1 MAIILSNWRPAS
13 NREGLVPARRRC
25 PYYVKLFRP
34 WLLLLLPS
42 TASFPTMC
50 SAENRGHEA
59 SLLRGHFITCVSC
72 GEGQGRLVAQSVLV
86 LPHQQQSRTTHIF
99 QICRSRYHSSLIQ
112 TLSPRV
118 CVCDSSDIGKLNN
131 KYARSE
137 DTTLKYQTGHAR
149 AWPLIGYILSCLV
162 SPCRRRQPSTSDPP
176 VGAHVALVSQPT
188 TAGSRD
194 HLSITIQPPQPKS
207 TMSCRSFLSYPDRV
221 LV

>member
-13 NREGLVPARRRC
+13 NREGLVPARRC

-112 TLSPRV
+112 TLSSR
-118 CVCDSSDIGKLNN
+118 VCDSSDIGKLYN

-162 SPCRRRQPSTSDPP
+162 SPCRR
-176 VGAHVALVSQPT
+176 
-188 TAGSRD
+188 
-194 HLSITIQPPQPKS
+194 QPPPLTPRWDPMLPWFHSRRQQEAGITFPS
-207 TMSCRSFLSYPDRV
+207 PFSHPNPSRQCHAGASCVIQTGSWCDLRN
-221 LV
+221 